1 MIQKIKIIKTLIII
15 FSLSLSFSANAQ
27 TVEEIIKGR
36 KAMFS
41 ENYQNAKK
49 ISILLKSKRIE
60 EAKPLMKKISD
71 NYIKLLDYFPEN
83 AKEGFKTGALPS
95 IWENKDE
102 FNALMKK
109 ASDDMIKLAKA
120 IDTAEDLRENVYVR
134 ESLETSQLS
143 AKSGTRFRS
152 VSKETNPPKISTTM
166 AADVVSEVRCGSKV
180 GGSAHNLLNTPPA
193 SISEPT
199 DASAIVLISDFSL
212 GTEED
217 IGDVDSDEE
226 MAPS

>member
-15 FSLSLSFSANAQ
+15 FSLCFPFAANAQ

-49 ISILLKSKRIE
+49 ISILLKSKKIE

-83 AKEGFKTGALPS
+83 TKEGFKTEALPT

-120 IDTAEDLRENVYVR
+120 IETAEDLRAAQKELMWSNCTACH
-134 ESLETSQLS
+134 S
-143 AKSGTRFRS
+143 RFR
-152 VSKETNPPKISTTM
+152 
-166 AADVVSEVRCGSKV
+166 
-180 GGSAHNLLNTPPA
+180 
-193 SISEPT
+193 
-199 DASAIVLISDFSL
+199 
-212 GTEED
+212 
-217 IGDVDSDEE
+217 
-226 MAPS
+226 APH

>member
-1 MIQKIKIIKTLIII
+1 MFKIKTIVVAIFILI
-15 FSLSLSFSANAQ
+15 SQQLYAAQ
-27 TVEEIIKGR
+27 SVEEIIKGR

-49 ISILLKSKRIE
+49 ISILLKSKKIE

-83 AKEGFKTGALPS
+83 TKEGFKTEALPT

-120 IDTAEDLRENVYVR
+120 IETAEDLRAVQKELMWSNCTACH
-134 ESLETSQLS
+134 S
-143 AKSGTRFRS
+143 RFR
-152 VSKETNPPKISTTM
+152 
-166 AADVVSEVRCGSKV
+166 
-180 GGSAHNLLNTPPA
+180 
-193 SISEPT
+193 
-199 DASAIVLISDFSL
+199 
-212 GTEED
+212 
-217 IGDVDSDEE
+217 
-226 MAPS
+226 APH

>member
-1 MIQKIKIIKTLIII
+1 MIQKIKIIKTLVIIY
-15 FSLSLSFSANAQ
+15 SLFFLFTANAQ
-27 TVEEIIKGR
+27 AVEEIIKGR

-49 ISILLKSKRIE
+49 ISILLKSKKIE

-83 AKEGFKTGALPS
+83 TKEGFKTEALPS

-120 IDTAEDLRENVYVR
+120 IETAEDLRAAQKELMWSNCTACH
-134 ESLETSQLS
+134 S
-143 AKSGTRFRS
+143 KFR
-152 VSKETNPPKISTTM
+152 
-166 AADVVSEVRCGSKV
+166 
-180 GGSAHNLLNTPPA
+180 
-193 SISEPT
+193 
-199 DASAIVLISDFSL
+199 
-212 GTEED
+212 
-217 IGDVDSDEE
+217 
-226 MAPS
+226 APH

>member
-1 MIQKIKIIKTLIII
+1 MMQKIKIIKSLIII
-15 FSLSLSFSANAQ
+15 FSLCFPFTANAQ

-49 ISILLKSKRIE
+49 ISILLKSKKIE

-83 AKEGFKTGALPS
+83 TKEGFKTEALPT

-120 IDTAEDLRENVYVR
+120 IDTAEDLRAAQKELMWSNC
-134 ESLETSQLS
+134 S
-143 AKSGTRFRS
+143 ACHSKFR
-152 VSKETNPPKISTTM
+152 
-166 AADVVSEVRCGSKV
+166 
-180 GGSAHNLLNTPPA
+180 
-193 SISEPT
+193 
-199 DASAIVLISDFSL
+199 
-212 GTEED
+212 
-217 IGDVDSDEE
+217 
-226 MAPS
+226 APH

>member
-15 FSLSLSFSANAQ
+15 FSLCFPFTAHAQ

-49 ISILLKSKRIE
+49 ISILLKSKKIE

-83 AKEGFKTGALPS
+83 TKEGFKTEALPT

-109 ASDDMIKLAKA
+109 ASDDMIRLAKA
-120 IDTAEDLRENVYVR
+120 IETAEDLRAAQKELMWSNCTACH
-134 ESLETSQLS
+134 S
-143 AKSGTRFRS
+143 RFR
-152 VSKETNPPKISTTM
+152 
-166 AADVVSEVRCGSKV
+166 
-180 GGSAHNLLNTPPA
+180 
-193 SISEPT
+193 
-199 DASAIVLISDFSL
+199 
-212 GTEED
+212 
-217 IGDVDSDEE
+217 
-226 MAPS
+226 APH